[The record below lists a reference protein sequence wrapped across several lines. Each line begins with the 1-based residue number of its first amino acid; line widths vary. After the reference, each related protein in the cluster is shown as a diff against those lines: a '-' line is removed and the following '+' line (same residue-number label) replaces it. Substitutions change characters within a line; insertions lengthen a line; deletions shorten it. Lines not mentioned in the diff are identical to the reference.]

1 MNDNFDLQKYLKE
14 SKALVNQNPFLAE
27 SYTEFQRADQGE
39 KGVMA
44 QDTAEEDIYG
54 AGVEAGKHDA
64 MRKKIREYI
73 LAEIAEEVTT
83 DNADQDDAALNLD
96 YDPLYENE
104 DDTEDDDDYSDYFF
118 DIDTEEDLEE
128 AKKKK
133 KKEDV
138 KDVEDVNIEDTTD
151 LSIDDLDMGDG
162 EMAPEDAPETDMP
175 DMGANLD
182 GKEKDIMSHLMKA
195 LEIAKSEGNEKV
207 ITQISNTLK
216 FFISEYIA
224 Q

>member
-96 YDPLYENE
+96 YDPLYEGE
-104 DDTEDDDDYSDYFF
+104 DE
-118 DIDTEEDLEE
+118 EEDLGE

-133 KKEDV
+133 KKE
-138 KDVEDVNIEDTTD
+138 DVEDVNIEDTTD
-151 LSIDDLDMGDG
+151 LSIDDLDMGDD
-162 EMAPEDAPETDMP
+162 EIAPETDVPDMP

-195 LEIAKSEGNEKV
+195 LEIAKNEGNEKV

>member
-1 MNDNFDLQKYLKE
+1 MSDNFDLQKYLKE
-14 SKALVNQNPFLAE
+14 SKALTNQNPFLKE
-27 SYTEFQRADQGE
+27 SYTEFPRATQGE
-39 KGVMA
+39 KGTMA
-44 QDTAEEDIYG
+44 EYSDEHG
-54 AGVEAGKHDA
+54 AI
-64 MRKKIREYI
+64 RKKIREYI

-83 DNADQDDAALNLD
+83 DDEYQDDAALNAD
-96 YDPLYENE
+96 YDPLYEGE
-104 DDTEDDDDYSDYFF
+104 DE
-118 DIDTEEDLEE
+118 EEDLGE

-133 KKEDV
+133 KKEDI
-138 KDVEDVNIEDTTD
+138 KDVEDVNVEDTTD

-162 EMAPEDAPETDMP
+162 ETAPETDVP

>member
-1 MNDNFDLQKYLKE
+1 MEDNFDLQKYLKE
-14 SKALVNQNPFLAE
+14 SKALTNLNPFLAE
-27 SYTEFQRADQGE
+27 SYTEFPRATQSE
-39 KGVMA
+39 KGTMDEYDMVR
-44 QDTAEEDIYG
+44 E
-54 AGVEAGKHDA
+54 
-64 MRKKIREYI
+64 KIREYI
-73 LAEIAEEVTT
+73 LAEMAEEVTT
-83 DNADQDDAALNLD
+83 DNANQDDAALNAD
-96 YDPLYENE
+96 YDPLYEGGDE
-104 DDTEDDDDYSDYFF
+104 DDTEGDDYSDYFF
-118 DIDTEEDLEE
+118 DIDTEEDLGE
-128 AKKKK
+128 AKKK

-138 KDVEDVNIEDTTD
+138 KDVEDVNVEDTTD

-162 EMAPEDAPETDMP
+162 EMAPETAPETDMP

>member
-14 SKALVNQNPFLAE
+14 SKALTNLNPFLTE
-27 SYTEFQRADQGE
+27 SYTEFPRAEQKE
-39 KGVMA
+39 KGMRA
-44 QDTAEEDIYG
+44 QSTAG
-54 AGVEAGKHDA
+54 ADEHDSL
-64 MRKKIREYI
+64 RQKIREYI

-96 YDPLYENE
+96 YDPVYEGE
-104 DDTEDDDDYSDYFF
+104 DEDEEEDYSDYFF
-118 DIDTEEDLEE
+118 DIDTEENLGE
-128 AKKKK
+128 AKKK

-162 EMAPEDAPETDMP
+162 EMAPEDTPETDMP

>member
-1 MNDNFDLQKYLKE
+1 MEDNFDLQKYLKE
-14 SKALVNQNPFLAE
+14 SKALTNLNPFLAE
-27 SYTEFQRADQGE
+27 SYTEFPRAEQKE
-39 KGVMA
+39 KGMRA
-44 QDTAEEDIYG
+44 QSTAG
-54 AGVEAGKHDA
+54 ADEHSSL
-64 MRKKIREYI
+64 RQKIREYI

-83 DNADQDDAALNLD
+83 DNANQDDAALNQD
-96 YDPLYENE
+96 YDPVYEGEGE
-104 DDTEDDDDYSDYFF
+104 DDTEADDDYSDYFF

-128 AKKKK
+128 AKKK

-151 LSIDDLDMGDG
+151 LSIDDLDMGDD
-162 EMAPEDAPETDMP
+162 EMTPEDAPESDMP

>member
-14 SKALVNQNPFLAE
+14 SKALTNQNPFLAE
-27 SYTEFQRADQGE
+27 AYTEFQRADQRE

-73 LAEIAEEVTT
+73 LAE
-83 DNADQDDAALNLD
+83 LNVDSSL
-96 YDPLYENE
+96 
-104 DDTEDDDDYSDYFF
+104 
-118 DIDTEEDLEE
+118 DTEEDLEE

-138 KDVEDVNIEDTTD
+138 EDVEVDVEDTTD
-151 LSIDDLDMGDG
+151 INIDDLDMGDD
-162 EMAPEDAPETDMP
+162 EMAPETDTPEIDIP

-195 LEIAKSEGNEKV
+195 LEIAKNEGNEKV

>member
-1 MNDNFDLQKYLKE
+1 MSDNFDLQKYLKE
-14 SKALVNQNPFLAE
+14 SKALTNQNPFLKE
-27 SYTEFQRADQGE
+27 SYTEFPRATQGE
-39 KGVMA
+39 KGTMA
-44 QDTAEEDIYG
+44 EYSDEHG
-54 AGVEAGKHDA
+54 AIRE
-64 MRKKIREYI
+64 KIREYI

-83 DNADQDDAALNLD
+83 DNADQDDAALNAD
-96 YDPLYENE
+96 YDPLYEDE
-104 DDTEDDDDYSDYFF
+104 DEEDNDYSDYFF
-118 DIDTEEDLEE
+118 DIDTEEDLGE

-138 KDVEDVNIEDTTD
+138 EDVEDVNIEDTTD
-151 LSIDDLDMGDG
+151 LSIDDLDMGDS
-162 EMAPEDAPETDMP
+162 ETAPETDVPDMP